1 MTEWL
6 ASLGYLG
13 ALLGAAFEG
22 EISFLAVLQA
32 VRLGYLNF
40 YYVLL
45 SVFVGAQAVD
55 WFIFLAARRGG
66 TAVLERHP
74 GLEARLRRMSRL
86 LERRS
91 TLLLLSYRFLYGFR
105 IVLPTLFGVSS
116 ITKRRFGLLSF
127 ISTLLWVSAIGYGGY
142 FFTAYLEAFLL
153 WVQHYA
159 IWAALA
165 VLLLAGGAWLGR
177 QKWGAFRARG
187 SRQHREQW
195 A

>member
-13 ALLGAAFEG
+13 ALLGAVFEG
-22 EISFLAVLQA
+22 EISFLAALQT

-45 SVFVGAQAVD
+45 SVFVGAQAID

-66 TAVLERHP
+66 MAVLERRP
-74 GLEARLRRMSRL
+74 GLRGKVRRMNNL

-105 IVLPTLFGVSS
+105 VVLPTLFGISS
-116 ITKRRFGLLSF
+116 ITIRRFALLSF
-127 ISTLLWVSAIGYGGY
+127 ISTMLWVAAIGYGGY
-142 FFTAYLEAFLL
+142 FFTFYLETFLAWVEQYAF
-153 WVQHYA
+153 WVVSA
-159 IWAALA
+159 
-165 VLLLAGGAWLGR
+165 LLLLLTAGWLSWHKWAIPPDRGEHP
-177 QKWGAFRARG
+177 QK
-187 SRQHREQW
+187 EQW